1 MGKQEKYY
9 YGGNT
14 GEELEHELGDSDLEE
29 DKIEEQEAAMLQ
41 SRQIEM
47 MDEEDFLDAFV
58 VKKTENIEKKV
69 ESKDNLARDLS
80 KLSKKEQ
87 VQLFKQ
93 QSPEFDGVVAD
104 FQLRMGE
111 AVKLARVIALADGG
125 ALPDGPVLDYVRNKL
140 ELVLNY
146 CTNIL
151 AYLMF
156 KSRGVSLALHPV
168 TGRLVQYRQLIDRL
182 EEMDKIVMPQ
192 VEEVLRRVGKGEAVK
207 QMVKEER
214 RKVRREAERKKQK
227 PLKFGK
233 LAEPAEEE
241 TKSKKRKKYKRKAK
255 TAGLSGLEGLTGD
268 EKMAVELY
276 QVIKKSKNNKD
287 LDDDEELDDIGLDA
301 TGEEPVNDDVEE
313 VNTYNDKNDHE
324 GEEEAEK
331 RAITYKIAKNKGL
344 MPKRSKLQRNPRVK
358 NRMKF
363 EKAKKRRKGAV
374 REVRPQT
381 HKYSGEAR

>member
-29 DKIEEQEAAMLQ
+29 DKIEDQEAAMLQ

-111 AVKLARVIALADGG
+111 AVKLARVTALAE
-125 ALPDGPVLDYVRNKL
+125 GPVMDYVRNKL

-168 TGRLVQYRQLIDRL
+168 TGRLVQYRQLVDRL
-182 EEMDKIVMPQ
+182 EE
-192 VEEVLRRVGKGEAVK
+192 
-207 QMVKEER
+207 
-214 RKVRREAERKKQK
+214 
-227 PLKFGK
+227 
-233 LAEPAEEE
+233 
-241 TKSKKRKKYKRKAK
+241 
-255 TAGLSGLEGLTGD
+255 
-268 EKMAVELY
+268 
-276 QVIKKSKNNKD
+276 
-287 LDDDEELDDIGLDA
+287 
-301 TGEEPVNDDVEE
+301 
-313 VNTYNDKNDHE
+313 
-324 GEEEAEK
+324 
-331 RAITYKIAKNKGL
+331 
-344 MPKRSKLQRNPRVK
+344 
-358 NRMKF
+358 
-363 EKAKKRRKGAV
+363 
-374 REVRPQT
+374 
-381 HKYSGEAR
+381 